1 MNLSRDI
8 ERLQIS
14 ITGLARILAQSY
26 KTLAA
31 SLPMAGVYMCN
42 LLGVLYANT
51 EELSKILTWS
61 KSITSL
67 GGKLIILTM
76 LSPWYWNA
84 RKVSDYLS

>member
-1 MNLSRDI
+1 M
-8 ERLQIS
+8 Q
-14 ITGLARILAQSY
+14 
-26 KTLAA
+26 
-31 SLPMAGVYMCN
+31 
-42 LLGVLYANT
+42 NT